1 MNVKSV
7 QRASLIFLLVLTA
20 AGASAQ
26 SIKPTIKVLK
36 DGFPSG
42 HSTPEGVAAD
52 LARAFI
58 SRNAKLFTNTCIKP
72 FGGGENRKAYES
84 FLKQTAAQIVFATR
98 KPTPPAGGPK
108 AIRTVFASRALS
120 KNGPAS
126 YGYATFGFLDV
137 RFVDVVA
144 VLRNG
149 KTYTNRTLVILDSD
163 KKWYVHPLPSSSP
176 LLSAGLN
183 EEPASVK
190 SFKDVYKIKR

>member
-1 MNVKSV
+1 MNKITRLRV
-7 QRASLIFLLVLTA
+7 LPLLVLMA
-20 AGASAQ
+20 AGLSAQ
-26 SIKPTIKVLK
+26 SVKPTIKVLK

-58 SRNAKLFTNTCIKP
+58 SRNAKLFRSTCIKP

-84 FLKQTAAQIVFATR
+84 FLKQTAAQIVEAAK

-149 KTYTNRTLVILDSD
+149 KTYANRTLVILDSD

-183 EEPASVK
+183 EEPVSVK

>member
-1 MNVKSV
+1 
-7 QRASLIFLLVLTA
+7 
-20 AGASAQ
+20 
-26 SIKPTIKVLK
+26 
-36 DGFPSG
+36 
-42 HSTPEGVAAD
+42 
-52 LARAFI
+52 
-58 SRNAKLFTNTCIKP
+58 
-72 FGGGENRKAYES
+72 
-84 FLKQTAAQIVFATR
+84 
-98 KPTPPAGGPK
+98 
-108 AIRTVFASRALS
+108 VFASRALS